1 MRVRLGEALRYLRQ
15 PLRERARERDD
26 MERSFFQLLQ
36 VRKMR
41 LEPALA
47 RAHFLYPREKRGA
60 FRGEPD
66 AAVLAHEQM
75 NSQLFF
81 ERVRKVADAR
91 LRVPKLAR
99 GLLETAHSRRF
110 QERFVFLVS
119 HQPS

>member
-1 MRVRLGEALRYLRQ
+1 
-15 PLRERARERDD
+15 

-47 RAHFLYPREKRGA
+47 RAHFLNPREKRGA

-66 AAVLAHEQM
+66 AAVFAHEQA

-81 ERVRKVADAR
+81 EGVRKVADAR

-99 GLLETAHSRRF
+99 GLLEAARSRRF

-119 HQPS
+119 HQLS